1 MEPAETLCP
10 SEKVFLLSIT
20 LLPFRSQQSLLC
32 IPITLFKISKLY
44 SSALF
49 YQYTKINFIIIL
61 CTYLT
66 YSNENSFMRGESFH
80 PYTVDS
86 QYFLIKYKFYVWVK
100 LLFFPSFLFKL
111 ELYITSSSKSIVMK
125 QEDVHISSFRILAA
139 SRFMKKRSII
149 NIPLLRGEILEK

>member
-1 MEPAETLCP
+1 MEPAETLST

-44 SSALF
+44 SLALL
-49 YQYTKINFIIIL
+49 YQYTKINFTIIL

-66 YSNENSFMRGESFH
+66 YSNDNSFMRGESFH

-86 QYFLIKYKFYVWVK
+86 
-100 LLFFPSFLFKL
+100 
-111 ELYITSSSKSIVMK
+111 
-125 QEDVHISSFRILAA
+125 
-139 SRFMKKRSII
+139 
-149 NIPLLRGEILEK
+149 